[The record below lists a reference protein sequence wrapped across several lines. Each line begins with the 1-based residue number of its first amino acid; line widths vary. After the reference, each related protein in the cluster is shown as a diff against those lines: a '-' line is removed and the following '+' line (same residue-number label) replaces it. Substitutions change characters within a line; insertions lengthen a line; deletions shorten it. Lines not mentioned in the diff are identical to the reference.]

1 LCRLASFCSQS
12 GVSDSVKNVSR
23 NVQDK
28 YQDVQALENV
38 SRNVQDKYQDVQ
50 ALESSVAQLHEMFV
64 DFAQLT
70 EQQGELL
77 DQIEHQVKNASDYI
91 DEGNADM
98 TQAVD
103 YAIQYRKKQLCLLLI
118 VLVVLGAIVGIVFA
132 VKGQMS

>member
-1 LCRLASFCSQS
+1 M
-12 GVSDSVKNVSR
+12 SDSVKNM
-23 NVQDK
+23 
-28 YQDVQALENV
+28 

-91 DEGNADM
+91 DDANADM
-98 TQAVD
+98 VQAVD
-103 YAIQYRKKQLCLLLI
+103 YAIQLRKKQCCLLMIL
-118 VLVVLGAIVGIVFA
+118 LVVIGAIIGIVFA
-132 VKGQMS
+132 VKGQMN